1 MWRRALLPAL
11 IATALAF
18 ALACGGGEGGRT
30 GKESSPQAGGAAAG
44 AAGGTAATQAAA
56 ANVPGVTDTEIK
68 IGAHTSLTGPI
79 AVYNV
84 IPKTATAYFQM
95 INEQG
100 GVNGRKITYLLEDD
114 AYSPPKTVEV
124 TKKLVEQDKIFAMV
138 NGLGTPTHTAVLD
151 YLKQSNVP
159 DFFVA
164 TGASKWTVPV
174 QPTVFG
180 FQINYISEGKVL
192 GKWIADNF
200 AGKKVGFL
208 FQNDDFGKDGV
219 KGAKEVLQGKVQFGP
234 DESYEVTA
242 TNLNAQVLNLKNAG
256 VDVVYSFGTPALTAA
271 ALKFAKQQGWNAQW
285 TISAVNFDATTIKLA
300 GADVIEGVV
309 SGGSFKLPEDVDDPD
324 VKKHAE
330 LLKKYAPGVEPGTFT
345 IYAQSMAELWVEVLT
360 KAGRNLTRESVLK
373 AAEGIKGFKCSLC
386 LGTISMSAN
395 DHAPIEGMRL
405 GQAKNGRWVYI
416 SDYVDFES
424 TK

>member
-1 MWRRALLPAL
+1 MLRKATLTFLLAG
-11 IATALAF
+11 AMAVG
-18 ALACGGGEGGRT
+18 LACGGGGGRT
-30 GKESSPQAGGAAAG
+30 KEATPAPAASQQAAATGGAAA
-44 AAGGTAATQAAA
+44 TQAVA
-56 ANVPGVTDTEIK
+56 VPGVTDTEIK

-84 IPKTATAYFQM
+84 IPKTSSGYFNM

-100 GVNGRKITYLLEDD
+100 GINGRKITFLLEDD
-114 AYSPPKTVEV
+114 AYSPPKSVEV
-124 TKKLVEQDKIFAMV
+124 TKKLVEQDKIFAMFQ
-138 NGLGTPTHTAVLD
+138 GLGTPTHTAVLD
-151 YLKQSNVP
+151 YLKQNNVP

-192 GKWIADNF
+192 GKWIVDNYPN
-200 AGKKVGFL
+200 KKVGFL

-219 KGAKEVLQGKVQFGP
+219 KGAKEVLQGKLQFGP
-234 DESYEVTA
+234 EESYEVTA

-285 TISAVNFDATTIKLA
+285 VISAVNFDASTIKLA

-309 SGGSFKLPEDVDDPD
+309 SGGSFKLPEDVDDPE
-324 VKKHAE
+324 VKKHIE
-330 LLKKYAPGVEPGTFT
+330 FLKKYAPGVEAGTFT
-345 IYAQSMAELWVEVLT
+345 IFGQSMAELWVEVLK
-360 KAGRNLTRESVLK
+360 KAGRNLTRESVIK
-373 AAEGIKGFKCSLC
+373 AAESIKGFKCSLC
-386 LGTISMSAN
+386 LGTINMSDK

-405 GQAKNGRWVYI
+405 GQVKNGRWVYI
-416 SDYVDFES
+416 SDYVDFET